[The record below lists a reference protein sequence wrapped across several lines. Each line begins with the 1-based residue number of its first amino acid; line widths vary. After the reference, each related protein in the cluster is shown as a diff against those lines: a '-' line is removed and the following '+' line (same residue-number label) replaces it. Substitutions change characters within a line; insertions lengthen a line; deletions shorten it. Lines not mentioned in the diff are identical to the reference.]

1 MFNENRRIDTELS
14 LVCLD
19 YGKNGFNKRKGVAA
33 LTSSRELAY
42 LSTVVDARELNCR
55 VRNGS
60 GWNLSAMAA

>member
-1 MFNENRRIDTELS
+1 MFKITVRIS
-14 LVCLD
+14 
-19 YGKNGFNKRKGVAA
+19 FNKRKGVAA